1 MGFNEIVITVLA
13 LVALILAV
21 IDEFKA
27 QGQSTTHYAIGA
39 LAVAIL
45 WLMLA
50 P

>member
-1 MGFNEIVITVLA
+1 MSDTIVIVLA
-13 LVALILAV
+13 AVALLLAF
-21 IDEFKA
+21 IEQAKA
-27 QGQSTTHYAIGA
+27 QGQSLTQYAIGA